1 MRIRESN
8 SWGLPLPW
16 APNPRGG
23 KGEFGGC
30 RSRGKGGESRQ
41 GKHFDSQSRG
51 FCHRL
56 EILDFK
62 AKCHRATRSQGIF
75 FGKCQNEAISRG
87 KCLTA
92 PHPQSLEPPCC
103 WQCHPRGLGKGRGRE
118 GGREGGQ
125 SPHPSIR
132 SVSMGALS
140 TLITGK
146 KKKIIPSPFPPA
158 KAGEG
163 LL

>member
-1 MRIRESN
+1 ME
-8 SWGLPLPW
+8 
-16 APNPRGG
+16 G
-23 KGEFGGC
+23 KGE
-30 RSRGKGGESRQ
+30 ESRQ

-56 EILDFK
+56 EILDFE

-103 WQCHPRGLGKGRGRE
+103 WQCHPRGLGKGMGRE
-118 GGREGGQ
+118 GGRTKPPSLHPQRFHG
-125 SPHPSIR
+125 SSLNPHYW
-132 SVSMGALS
+132 
-140 TLITGK
+140 K
-146 KKKIIPSPFPPA
+146 KKKKNPKPFSTCQGGRGA
-158 KAGEG
+158 AVSGKFRGISLV
-163 LL
+163 LLLLLFNSQGHEI